1 MTGLIVAVIFGVVV
15 MFISIYGYK
24 ISAKTAED
32 YFVVNRALGIVVMF
46 FFIFFGLVSAWTFLV
61 YPGTMYVQGP
71 GFAYFG
77 WGIICGY
84 VVLLIFIA
92 PRLWAVTRLN
102 RFLTPIE
109 AMGARFESPALKL
122 VLAIPLIL
130 FLIPYIG
137 IQPLGVGLAVKAVA
151 GPEIAQ
157 FLHRVGLHSLAENPQ
172 GPVYLGAFY
181 VIILMLTTVLFGGMR
196 AVAWVNILL
205 GTIFIFSDAG
215 SVIWAV
221 VRNLPGGL
229 PEAASRLQATNPAQL
244 GVPGP
249 LGIYTIPFIL
259 GSGISGMCCMCF
271 PHIHIGLM
279 ASRDKE
285 VFKWLALLFLVLGG
299 SIFVLPALW
308 PLIAP
313 AIVPGLT
320 GKTADAAV
328 MIIVKETLPSWFA
341 ILFLFGV
348 ISAALSTV
356 SLQLMGAGIL
366 ISRDIIW
373 GFFKRDATD
382 RQIVQW
388 TRITMLILVLLSFL
402 ASMLFPAQA
411 AFFLIFA
418 VGGMFLWLPALWYGF
433 LWKRTTKA
441 GAMAGP
447 IAGLVYMIVG
457 YGWAWTTGV
466 SVDQSPLFSFM
477 YMAPPVLLG
486 LVVTPLVSLFTKPA
500 SEGAINMF
508 FDEVEEYLE
517 AGG

>member
-1 MTGLIVAVIFGVVV
+1 MSVIIAAILFGVAV

-32 YFVVNRALGIVVMF
+32 YFVVSRSLGIIVMF

-61 YPGTMYVQGP
+61 YPGAMYVQGP

-84 VVLLIFIA
+84 VLLLIFIA

-122 VLAIPLIL
+122 VLAIPLII

-137 IQPLGVGLAVKAVA
+137 LQPYGVGKAVQAIA
-151 GPEIAQ
+151 GTEIID
-157 FLHRVGLHSLAENPQ
+157 FLNSLGFYEFAPDSDA
-172 GPVYLGAFY
+172 PLYFGAFY
-181 VIILMLTTVLFGGMR
+181 VIILMLMTVLFGGMR

-215 SVIWAV
+215 SVIWSIVA
-221 VRNLPGGL
+221 NLPGGL
-229 PEAASRLQATNPAQL
+229 VEAAERLKETNPAQL

-249 LGIYTIPFIL
+249 LGNYTIPFIL
-259 GSGISGMCCMCF
+259 GTGISGMACMCF

-279 ASRDKE
+279 ASRDKS
-285 VFKWLALLFLVLGG
+285 VFKWLAVLFLALGG
-299 SIFVLPALW
+299 TIFLLPALW

-313 AIVPGLT
+313 AILPGLT
-320 GKTADAAV
+320 GKSIDGVV
-328 MIIVKETLPSWFA
+328 MIIVKKTLPSWFSV
-341 ILFLFGV
+341 LFLFGV
-348 ISAALSTV
+348 VSAALSTV

-366 ISRDIIW
+366 VSRDIIW

-382 RQIVQW
+382 RQIVLW
-388 TRITMLILVLLSFL
+388 TRIVMFLIVILSFV
-402 ASMLFPAQA
+402 ASVGFSSEA
-411 AFFLIFA
+411 AYFVVFA
-418 VGGMFLWLPALWYGF
+418 AGGMFMWVPTLWYAF

-447 IAGLVYMIVG
+447 IAGLVYLIVG
-457 YGWAWTTGV
+457 YVWANV
-466 SVDQSPLFSFM
+466 AEIRIDRVPLFFM
-477 YMAPPVLLG
+477 YMAPPIILAA
-486 LVVTPLVSLFTKPA
+486 VVTPLVSLFTKPA
-500 SEGAINMF
+500 SEGAINQF

-517 AGG
+517 AEG